1 MVTNRR
7 RGKRQTGSATV
18 AAAMV
23 GRDMPGE
30 GLRAEVREAGTGRAA
45 TTSLAPLTTAAPEGR
60 EVEKGDG
67 AQEAG
72 GAGEA
77 AIGEAAA
84 IEVAVAAAPAGTHT
98 ADSTSCPL
106 RQGTLLLL
114 LHPSWVQNKF
124 ILDEWKING

>member
-1 MVTNRR
+1 MVTDSR

-18 AAAMV
+18 AATMA

-30 GLRAEVREAGTGRAA
+30 AMRAEVREAGTGRAA
-45 TTSLAPLTTAAPEGR
+45 ITSLAPLTTAAPEGR

-67 AQEAG
+67 SQEAG

-84 IEVAVAAAPAGTHT
+84 REVAVEAAAAGTRT
-98 ADSTSCPL
+98 AGSTSCPL

>member
-1 MVTNRR
+1 
-7 RGKRQTGSATV
+7 
-18 AAAMV
+18 MV

-67 AQEAG
+67 SQEAG

-77 AIGEAAA
+77 VIGEAAA
-84 IEVAVAAAPAGTHT
+84 REVAMEAAAAGTRT
-98 ADSTSCPL
+98 VGSISCPL

-114 LHPSWVQNKF
+114 LYPSWVQNKN
-124 ILDEWKING
+124 IWD

>member
-1 MVTNRR
+1 MVTSRR
-7 RGKRQTGSATV
+7 RGKRQTGSAAV

-45 TTSLAPLTTAAPEGR
+45 ITSLAPLTTAAPEGR

-67 AQEAG
+67 SQEAG

-77 AIGEAAA
+77 VIGEAAA
-84 IEVAVAAAPAGTHT
+84 REVAMEAAAAGTRT
-98 ADSTSCPL
+98 AGSISCPL

-114 LHPSWVQNKF
+114 LYPSWVQNKN
-124 ILDEWKING
+124 IWD